1 MFKERKKIITIL
13 ISVFLA
19 LFSNILMGAEFPVK
33 PIQIIVGFAPGGD
46 ADINARLL
54 ANALQKEL
62 KKPVVVT
69 NIAGGGGTIAAE
81 QVRLGNSDGYTA
93 LFTHWGMLTGEM
105 SNMINYNVT
114 EAFQIP
120 AISVIDPTTVIVTNG
135 NGKYETAKDIF
146 EAAKANPG
154 EIKISIET
162 GTFAHLQWLI
172 LQKENDVQ
180 FQFIDTG
187 SQAERVSAL
196 LSNQIDGY
204 LTQYVSIKDLHKTG
218 KFNIAGAVAK
228 ERNSNYK
235 EIPTLSE
242 QGIVGLDELSE
253 KYFHLAL
260 PKDTPTDVIVK
271 YEEAL
276 NNVAKNN
283 TNKKS
288 FNDIFVNL
296 EYIPNSKAKEQINDM
311 RAVIFNYSNL
321 MPKK

>member
-135 NGKYETAKDIF
+135 NG
-146 EAAKANPG
+146 N
-154 EIKISIET
+154 
-162 GTFAHLQWLI
+162 
-172 LQKENDVQ
+172 Q
-180 FQFIDTG
+180 FVT
-187 SQAERVSAL
+187 
-196 LSNQIDGY
+196 
-204 LTQYVSIKDLHKTG
+204 
-218 KFNIAGAVAK
+218 
-228 ERNSNYK
+228 
-235 EIPTLSE
+235 
-242 QGIVGLDELSE
+242 
-253 KYFHLAL
+253 L
-260 PKDTPTDVIVK
+260 PKMDKVIGNQENVRIITGGNSESINADGTVSVGIAAIMGSCCEMG
-271 YEEAL
+271 YEHMMTKL
-276 NNVAKNN
+276 
-283 TNKKS
+283 
-288 FNDIFVNL
+288 
-296 EYIPNSKAKEQINDM
+296 
-311 RAVIFNYSNL
+311 R
-321 MPKK
+321 